1 MSELGRSAHQ
11 GVAIAVRTSAETG
24 GTRVAIRRGKISEKS
39 LKVFGA
45 RVETS
50 LAADPEWTGSPNS
63 EGEQT
68 DGATA

>member
-1 MSELGRSAHQ
+1 
-11 GVAIAVRTSAETG
+11 VVT
-24 GTRVAIRRGKISEKS
+24 RRGKKSEKS
-39 LKVFGA
+39 LKVIGA

-68 DGATA
+68 DGAST